1 MLRRRNPADPLI
13 GLPAMRTPGD
23 EHLVDRVRTA
33 LSGVPG
39 VKEKRMFG
47 STGFMVRGNL
57 CVTARPTRIMCRID
71 PATHSAAIKRKGC
84 QTVIMK
90 GRPYKGYVYVDA
102 AALTTEKALRCWID
116 LAMEFNRTLSQ
127 AAK

>member
-1 MLRRRNPADPLI
+1 MPRQTVQHAVK
-13 GLPAMRTPGD
+13 GPGD
-23 EHLVDRVRTA
+23 ERLVERVRAA
-33 LSGVPG
+33 LTGVSK
-39 VKEKRMFG
+39 VREKRMFG

-57 CVTARPTRIMCRID
+57 CVTARPTGIMCRID

-90 GRPYKGYVYVDA
+90 GRAYQGYVHVDA
-102 AALTTEKALRCWID
+102 SALKTERALLYWVGQA
-116 LAMEFNRTLSQ
+116 LEFNRTLSE

>member
-1 MLRRRNPADPLI
+1 MKV
-13 GLPAMRTPGD
+13 PGD

-33 LSGVPG
+33 LAGVPK

-90 GRPYKGYVYVDA
+90 GRPFQGYVYVDA
-102 AALTTEKALRCWID
+102 AALTTEKALLYWIGQ
-116 LAMEFNRTLSQ
+116 AVEFNRTLPE

>member
-1 MLRRRNPADPLI
+1 MKV
-13 GLPAMRTPGD
+13 PGD
-23 EHLVDRVRTA
+23 EHLIDRVRIA
-33 LSGVPG
+33 LTGVPK

-90 GRPYKGYVYVDA
+90 GRPYQGYVYVDA
-102 AALTTEKALRCWID
+102 AALTTEKALLYWISQ
-116 LAMEFNRTLSQ
+116 AVEFNRTLPEG
-127 AAK
+127 AK

>member
-1 MLRRRNPADPLI
+1 MPRHTAQHPPTEAS
-13 GLPAMRTPGD
+13 GD
-23 EHLVDRVRTA
+23 EQLVERVRAA
-33 LSGVPG
+33 LTGVPK

-71 PATHSAAIKRKGC
+71 PSTHSAAIKREGV

-90 GRPYKGYVYVDA
+90 GRTYQGYVYVDA
-102 AALTTEKALRCWID
+102 SALKTERALKYWVGQA
-116 LAMEFNRTLSQ
+116 LEFNRTLHET
-127 AAK
+127 AK